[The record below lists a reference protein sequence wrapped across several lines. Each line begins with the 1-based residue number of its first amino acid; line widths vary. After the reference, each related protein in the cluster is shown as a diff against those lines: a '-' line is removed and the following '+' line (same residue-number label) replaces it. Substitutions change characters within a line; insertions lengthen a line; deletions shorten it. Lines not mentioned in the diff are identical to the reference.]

1 MFDNDCSDALQ
12 ETHQCLD
19 ELAGFLLRV
28 GKSKNKVDEQLMS
41 YVARRLDKLSYELKG
56 LKPSN
61 EFSATLH

>member
-28 GKSKNKVDEQLMS
+28 GKSKKKVDEQLMA
-41 YVARRLDKLSYELKG
+41 YVARRLDKLSYELKE
-56 LKPSN
+56 LKPIKGL
-61 EFSATLH
+61 SATLH